1 MRVQGSEAKQ
11 PALVYVA
18 GKAGFGGAGEPYTE
32 AMTTP
37 PSEAYLWC
45 AQPAARPF
53 RDKPPCRPCGG
64 SPACALRET
73 CPCEKL

>member
-18 GKAGFGGAGEPYTE
+18 GKAGFGGAGEPYTK

-45 AQPAARPF
+45 VQPAARPF
-53 RDKPPCRPCGG
+53 RDKPRL
-64 SPACALRET
+64 SPLRRQ
-73 CPCEKL
+73 PRVRSSGDLPL